1 MNNYGLIIECIG
13 ENNCFI
19 LKSLSYL
26 SRSEFMLQFVFC
38 FCSRIYKRSIKA

>member
-13 ENNCFI
+13 GNNCFT

-26 SRSEFMLQFVFC
+26 SRFEFMLQLVVC
-38 FCSRIYKRSIKA
+38 FCSRIYKRSTKA